1 MRCRAKVAF
10 TTVHGKIA
18 VGTIVNIP
26 DNLLEKYKDRVEPV
40 SVSISGDGRDL
51 DHYCKDGA
59 CWCSEKLPGSNHPL
73 GCIRHGCCHHQD
85 APHHTNAMQGIP
97 TLASKE
103 NTP

>member
-40 SVSISGDGRDL
+40 SVSMPSGPKFSLFSSSQLNASLTQRFPVKAT
-51 DHYCKDGA
+51 HY
-59 CWCSEKLPGSNHPL
+59 
-73 GCIRHGCCHHQD
+73 
-85 APHHTNAMQGIP
+85 GIYVW
-97 TLASKE
+97 
-103 NTP
+103 